1 MRLKILVLALVSA
14 LVAVSAAV
22 AKDHPGKG
30 PKQNSHGCK
39 PAVTVMLAGT
49 LAADV
54 DPQDGDT
61 SLVLTMKHSNRHGR
75 AYKAAGTATILVD
88 AKSRVRRQGAKNLG
102 ALAPNDRVHVTAMAP
117 PNSRHRRSARTRRL
131 RRQIRAPSSR
141 QRSGPEASE
150 RAPLALLRPSL
161 YSSNPSRRP
170 IGCRGLRRVPLVRYS
185 WRFRADVRLSAF
197 RSSSHSR

>member
-1 MRLKILVLALVSA
+1 MRFRILVLALVSA

-30 PKQNSHGCK
+30 PKPKSGPGCK

-61 SLVLTMKHSNRHGR
+61 SFVLTVKSSNRHGR

-88 AKSRVRRQGAKNLG
+88 AKTRVRRQGAKTLG
-102 ALAPNDRVHVTAMAP
+102 ALAPNDRVHVTAKACKADLKNGGMP
-117 PNSRHRRSARTRRL
+117 DLTARKVG
-131 RRQIRAPSSR
+131 AHPAAAAEEPSS
-141 QRSGPEASE
+141 
-150 RAPLALLRPSL
+150 
-161 YSSNPSRRP
+161 
-170 IGCRGLRRVPLVRYS
+170 
-185 WRFRADVRLSAF
+185 
-197 RSSSHSR
+197 

>member
-30 PKQNSHGCK
+30 PKSKNGCK

-61 SLVLTMKHSNRHGR
+61 SFVLTVKHSNRHGR

-88 AKSRVRRQGAKNLG
+88 AKTRVRRQGAKTLG
-102 ALAPNDRVHVTAMAP
+102 ALAPNDRVHVTAKACKADLKNGGTPDLTARKIGAHPVAAP
-117 PNSRHRRSARTRRL
+117 T
-131 RRQIRAPSSR
+131 QPSS
-141 QRSGPEASE
+141 
-150 RAPLALLRPSL
+150 
-161 YSSNPSRRP
+161 
-170 IGCRGLRRVPLVRYS
+170 
-185 WRFRADVRLSAF
+185 
-197 RSSSHSR
+197 

>member
-1 MRLKILVLALVSA
+1 MRLKILVLALVTA

-30 PKQNSHGCK
+30 PKPKSGPGCK

-61 SLVLTMKHSNRHGR
+61 SFVLTVKNSNRHGR

-88 AKSRVRRQGAKNLG
+88 AKTRVRRQGAKTLG
-102 ALAPNDRVHVTAMAP
+102 ALAPNDRVHVTAKACKADLKNGGTPDLTARKIGAHPVAAP
-117 PNSRHRRSARTRRL
+117 T
-131 RRQIRAPSSR
+131 QPSS
-141 QRSGPEASE
+141 
-150 RAPLALLRPSL
+150 
-161 YSSNPSRRP
+161 
-170 IGCRGLRRVPLVRYS
+170 
-185 WRFRADVRLSAF
+185 
-197 RSSSHSR
+197 